1 MAHSQTRSAGTAR
14 SVEPWERRF
23 IGLVFALLVLGL
35 PHEWT
40 QTSFTTGGSAS
51 VIIVYTPLL
60 TLALLLGLQ
69 RRAAFMKAMW
79 TDPLILLLVL
89 WAVASSF
96 WSTNFWTTG
105 RQTIAWLLATTFAFY
120 AVTRLELREILRLAA
135 WLMLV
140 GTALN
145 LIFIVA
151 LPRWGQVVDPVDTAK
166 SGWKGIGSNKNSLGQ
181 FSAAAV
187 VILWMARRTFT
198 SHRLLY
204 TVGAIVNVVVLVG
217 ADAKTSLVSLIGTG
231 ALMIVFRAFRAH
243 RQFFGVVVIGL
254 LASSAIVLW
263 LILSNRDTLA
273 SGIGRS
279 GDLTGRTALWDDL
292 VPAARKHLF
301 QGYGWG
307 GFWNGEDSP
316 AGKIWIEHDWKPPD
330 AHNLLLQLALDL
342 GLVGVFLYV
351 VSFLRG
357 LGRGVVFLRDSADPI
372 AMLPVVWFT
381 FELLNSITEH
391 GNLGRSGFWVLH
403 VIFIIAVGLNAKRG
417 KVARSAPRPSRQQTL
432 RYARQDATA
441 FANGVSPDTPR

>member
-1 MAHSQTRSAGTAR
+1 MAHSQTRPVGAAR
-14 SVEPWERRF
+14 AVEPWERRF
-23 IGLVFALLVLGL
+23 LGIVFASLVLGL

-51 VIIVYTPLL
+51 VILFYTPLL
-60 TLALLLGLQ
+60 TVALLLGLQ
-69 RRAAFMKAMW
+69 RRAAFTKAMW
-79 TDPLILLLVL
+79 TDPLILLLLL
-89 WAVASSF
+89 WALASSF
-96 WSTNFWTTG
+96 WSTDFATTA
-105 RQTIAWLLATTFAFY
+105 RQTIAWFLATTFAFY
-120 AVTRLELREILRLAA
+120 VVTRLELREVLRLAA
-135 WLMLV
+135 LVMLI

-151 LPRWGQVVDPVDTAK
+151 LPRWGQVVDPVDAAK
-166 SGWKGIGSNKNSLGQ
+166 SGWKGIASNKNSLGQ

-198 SHRLLY
+198 RHRLLY
-204 TVGAIVNVVVLVG
+204 TVGSIVNVFVLLG

-231 ALMIVFRAFRAH
+231 ALLIVFRAFRAH

-254 LASSAIVLW
+254 LMSSAIVLW
-263 LILSNRDTLA
+263 LILRNRDTLA
-273 SGIGRS
+273 SGLGRS

-292 VPAARKHLF
+292 VPAARKHLL

-307 GFWNGEDSP
+307 GFWNGESSP
-316 AGKIWIEHDWKPPD
+316 ATEIWIEHDWQPPD

-342 GLVGVFLYV
+342 GLVGVFLYL

-381 FELLNSITEH
+381 FELLGSITEH

-403 VIFIIAVGLNAKRG
+403 VIFIIAVGVNAKKRR
-417 KVARSAPRPSRQQTL
+417 VATSSPRPSRLQALQHAT
-432 RYARQDATA
+432 QGATA
-441 FANGVSPDTPR
+441 FANEVSPDTAR